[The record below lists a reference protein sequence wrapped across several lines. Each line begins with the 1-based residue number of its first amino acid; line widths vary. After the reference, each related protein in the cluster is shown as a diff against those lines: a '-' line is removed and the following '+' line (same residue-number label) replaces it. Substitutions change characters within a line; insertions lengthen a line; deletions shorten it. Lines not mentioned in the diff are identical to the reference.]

1 MDTKTRY
8 KQLIKEN
15 NQTMTYLSDSYQRIA
30 NNYIKK
36 ARGYGVKSIDTEVK
50 IKVVLEELSS
60 YDQKNIDAN
69 IAIPNMTN
77 YIEQHIQELS
87 KAPNISF
94 KIKEIVA
101 VGILIILIAGYYVI
115 NCQFNKKK
123 PLAAPQDVVISV
135 IGDNQHF
142 YLEWTHNPLAQNGYK
157 VTIRNKETNEV
168 IKTISIAKR
177 VIDEKRQECNLTDII
192 YNPDI
197 IYVFEIKTQETQN
210 YGESEIATYIYPN
223 D

>member
-101 VGILIILIAGYYVI
+101 VGIIIILIAGYYVI

-135 IGDNQHF
+135 IGENQHF

>member
-15 NQTMTYLSDSYQRIA
+15 NQTMTYLSYSYQRIA

-101 VGILIILIAGYYVI
+101 VGILIILIVGYYVI

-157 VTIRNKETNEV
+157 VTIRNKETNEL

>member
-15 NQTMTYLSDSYQRIA
+15 NQMMSYLSDSYQRIA

-36 ARGYGVKSIDTEVK
+36 ARGYGVRSIDTEVK
-50 IKVVLEELSS
+50 IKLVLEELTS
-60 YDQKNIDAN
+60 YDEKNIDTN
-69 IAIPNMTN
+69 IAIPNMTD

-87 KAPNISF
+87 KAPNLSF
-94 KIKEIVA
+94 KIKEIIA

-115 NCQFNKKK
+115 NCQFNKKR
-123 PLAAPQDVVISV
+123 PLAAPQDVVITV

-157 VTIRNKETNEV
+157 VTIKNKETNEV

-192 YNPDI
+192 YDSNI
-197 IYVFEIKTQETQN
+197 TYVFEIKAQETQN
-210 YGESEIATYIYPN
+210 YGESEIASYTYPN
-223 D
+223 E

>member
-60 YDQKNIDAN
+60 YNQKNIDAN

-157 VTIRNKETNEV
+157 VIIRNKETNEV

>member
-30 NNYIKK
+30 NNYMKK

-50 IKVVLEELSS
+50 IKSVLEELTS
-60 YDQKNIDAN
+60 YNEKNIDAN
-69 IAIPNMTN
+69 IAIPNMTD

-94 KIKEIVA
+94 KIKEIIA
-101 VGILIILIAGYYVI
+101 VGILIILIAGYYII
-115 NCQFNKKK
+115 NCQFNKKR

-142 YLEWTHNPLAQNGYK
+142 YLEWTHNPLAQNGYRI
-157 VTIRNKETNEV
+157 TIKNKETNEV

-177 VIDEKRQECNLTDII
+177 VIDEKRQECNLTDIL
-192 YNPDI
+192 YNPEI
-197 IYVFEIKTQETQN
+197 TYIFEIKAQETQN
-210 YGESEIATYIYPN
+210 YGESEIASYTYPYA
-223 D
+223 

>member
-36 ARGYGVKSIDTEVK
+36 ARGYGVKSIYTEVK

>member
-123 PLAAPQDVVISV
+123 PLSAPQDVVISV

>member
-157 VTIRNKETNEV
+157 VIIRNKETNEV

>member
-135 IGDNQHF
+135 IGENQHF

>member
-30 NNYIKK
+30 NNYMKK

-50 IKVVLEELSS
+50 IKAVLEELTS
-60 YDQKNIDAN
+60 YNEKNIDAH
-69 IAIPNMTN
+69 IAIPNMTD

-94 KIKEIVA
+94 KIKEIIA
-101 VGILIILIAGYYVI
+101 VGILIILIVGYYVI
-115 NCQFNKKK
+115 NCQFNKKR

-142 YLEWTHNPLAQNGYK
+142 YLEWTHNPLAQNGYRIAIK
-157 VTIRNKETNEV
+157 NKETNEV

-177 VIDEKRQECNLTDII
+177 VIDEKRQECNLTDIL
-192 YNPDI
+192 YNPEI
-197 IYVFEIKTQETQN
+197 TYIFEIKAQETQN
-210 YGESEIATYIYPN
+210 YGESEIASYTYPYA
-223 D
+223 

>member
-60 YDQKNIDAN
+60 YDQKSIDAN

>member
-50 IKVVLEELSS
+50 IKAVLEELSS
-60 YDQKNIDAN
+60 YNQKNIDAN